1 LIRTCRVLD
10 LAQKPFPTGLYR
22 MEAAV
27 RLLTPLLIEHMSMS
41 HRRTISPFC
50 VLDLGKFHMA
60 DAITAA
66 EWPFARAIGSF
77 LEFEKYP
84 RPGLAIFF
92 YLRTHE
98 CRSLRTYESQT
109 SVTPSFPICVYV
121 AACSH
126 FYHGWKRIGR
136 TSQNRRG

>member
-1 LIRTCRVLD
+1 MEITSLKILVFKEGTVASPPLGCR
-10 LAQKPFPTGLYR
+10 AQFFP
-22 MEAAV
+22 AA
-27 RLLTPLLIEHMSMS
+27 PDASSS

-50 VLDLGKFHMA
+50 VLDLGKFHMP

-66 EWPFARAIGSF
+66 KWPFARAIGSF

-98 CRSLRTYESQT
+98 C
-109 SVTPSFPICVYV
+109 
-121 AACSH
+121 
-126 FYHGWKRIGR
+126 
-136 TSQNRRG
+136 